1 MKTGFITIIG
11 RPNVGKS
18 TLLNAIIGEKIAIVT
33 DKPQTT
39 RSRIVGIYNEEDVQ
53 FIFVDTPGLH
63 TPKNKLGEYMVKEAY
78 EAADDVDCAIV
89 VTEPKPPKAT
99 EVRLIERFNKDGI
112 PMILVVNKTD
122 KYSREE
128 VAKTIAEYAKLS
140 DFASVVPTSALR
152 GSNVSIIIDELKKII
167 EDGGEKFYPDDI
179 ATDQTVRHMAA
190 EIIRE
195 KLMRRLSDEIP
206 HGITV
211 DVVSFKEREDKPIT
225 DIAVSVICER
235 ESHKRIV
242 IGKNGALIKA
252 AASEA
257 RKEIEDLLDGKVFL
271 ECFVK
276 VREGWRDDNNFINN
290 NEF

>member
-39 RSRIVGIYNEEDVQ
+39 RSRIVGIYNEEEVQ

-99 EVRLIERFNKDGI
+99 EIRLIERFNKDGI

-122 KYSREE
+122 KYPREE
-128 VAKTIAEYAKLS
+128 VAKTIAEYAKRLS
-140 DFASVVPTSALR
+140 RYCKLEIIEVADEKTPDHASDTVNQQILFKEGERIQSMIPKDSYVIALAIEGKKYDSVEFAGMIENAGIR
-152 GSNVSIIIDELKKII
+152 GISNITFIIGGSLGIQEEIKKAAQGRISFSDMTFPHQLMRVILLEQIYRGYKII
-167 EDGGEKFYPDDI
+167 
-179 ATDQTVRHMAA
+179 T
-190 EIIRE
+190 
-195 KLMRRLSDEIP
+195 
-206 HGITV
+206 
-211 DVVSFKEREDKPIT
+211 KEPY
-225 DIAVSVICER
+225 
-235 ESHKRIV
+235 HK
-242 IGKNGALIKA
+242 
-252 AASEA
+252 
-257 RKEIEDLLDGKVFL
+257 
-271 ECFVK
+271 
-276 VREGWRDDNNFINN
+276 
-290 NEF
+290 